1 MTVHNLTVPQSINSL
16 TKLKQKMT
24 KILLI
29 TISGLQI
36 AMMKMRK

>member
-24 KILLI
+24 KIL
-29 TISGLQI
+29 TGNISPSLVY
-36 AMMKMRK
+36 R